1 MKKLTFNRWHERQLY
16 HSFAWLISCL
26 MGGFLF
32 VTIIEFVGIKS
43 SGTIFIVSLVV
54 LYVVGLGIIELF
66 RQFWLRFAY
75 AQNCASAATCKSCG
89 AYGLFKV
96 KLEVKPIYARCKKC
110 DHQWV
115 IE

>member
-1 MKKLTFNRWHERQLY
+1 
-16 HSFAWLISCL
+16 

-32 VTIIEFVGIKS
+32 VTIIEFIGIKS
-43 SGTIFIVSLVV
+43 SGTIFIISLVA
-54 LYVVGLGIIELF
+54 LYGVGLGIIELF
-66 RQFWLRFAY
+66 RQFWIRFSY
-75 AQNCASAATCKSCG
+75 AQTCASAATCKSCG

-96 KLEVKPIYARCKKC
+96 KLEVKPIYAQCNKC